1 MNVASVTSKV
11 ARIKLSAYATSR
23 HALLGLTKAAALDC
37 AAHGIE
43 VNAVGPGYVDTP
55 LLAQKDADTRRSNGQ
70 LRPLNRMAQAEEVT
84 EAILWLCSDESG
96 FCTGSYYPVDGG
108 FYPMKLVIWSYQ

>member
-1 MNVASVTSKV
+1 VNVASVTSKV
-11 ARIKLSAYATSR
+11 ARIKLSAYVTSR
-23 HALLGLTKAAALDC
+23 HAVLGLDC
-37 AAHGIE
+37 AAHGIR

-108 FYPMKLVIWSYQ
+108 FYPMKPVIWSYQ

>member
-55 LLAQKDADTRRSNGQ
+55 LLAQKDADTRRSYAQ
-70 LRPLNRMAQAEEVT
+70 LHPLNRMAQAEEVA
-84 EAILWLCSDESG
+84 EAILWLCSDKSG

-108 FYPMKLVIWSYQ
+108 YVTQ